1 MDSYLTTD
9 DANPRVAARSSRRA
23 QTRPA
28 RGGRTTFDHAEPA
41 PEPTA
46 DRQGERLARALGWL
60 SIGLGL
66 AEVVA
71 PLGVARLVGLRPTDA
86 NRRLLRGVGM
96 REIASGIGILSQG
109 EPTPWVW
116 SRVAGD
122 ALDLGL
128 LGLAMR
134 SENAQRGRVVAATA
148 AVLGVT
154 ALGVYCGTQL
164 HRNADA
170 TRRMAPQ
177 TIPSRSRLL

>member
-1 MDSYLTTD
+1 MDSYLTTG

-23 QTRPA
+23 QPRPA
-28 RGGRTTFDHAEPA
+28 RRGRTSFDHAEPA

-46 DRQGERLARALGWL
+46 DRQGERLARALGWI

-66 AEVVA
+66 AEGVA
-71 PLGVARLVGLRPTDA
+71 PQGVARLVGLRPTDA
-86 NRRLLRGVGM
+86 NRRLLRGMGM
-96 REIASGIGILSQG
+96 REIASGIGILQG
-109 EPTPWVW
+109 EPTPWGW
-116 SRVAGD
+116 GRVAGD

-154 ALGVYCGTQL
+154 ALGVYCGTQP

-177 TIPSRSRLL
+177 TIPSRSRPL